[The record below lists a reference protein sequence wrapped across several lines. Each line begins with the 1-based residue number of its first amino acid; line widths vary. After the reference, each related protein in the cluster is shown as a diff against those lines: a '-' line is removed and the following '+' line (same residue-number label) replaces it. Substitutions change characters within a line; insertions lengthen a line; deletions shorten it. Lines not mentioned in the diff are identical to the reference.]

1 MSSRPKLTNSSL
13 SMAHFATLQL
23 TTERS
28 EEPKLLPP
36 KVLSLL
42 SFQMDQTIAK
52 GLSFHRIAPQLEK
65 AQKLQ
70 ASNMPSYPTKEPNK
84 HHPKPFGSMEKQ
96 VESSSTHSKSFMQ
109 NVMFI
114 CSVSECILMYS

>member
-1 MSSRPKLTNSSL
+1 MQNVISPQINKLLPKHGAFS
-13 SMAHFATLQL
+13 TLQL

-52 GLSFHRIAPQLEK
+52 GLSFRRIAPQLEK
-65 AQKLQ
+65 AQELQ
-70 ASNMPSYPTKEPNK
+70 ASNMPSYR
-84 HHPKPFGSMEKQ
+84 PKSLTSITLSHFAVWK
-96 VESSSTHSKSFMQ
+96 
-109 NVMFI
+109 NR
-114 CSVSECILMYS
+114 